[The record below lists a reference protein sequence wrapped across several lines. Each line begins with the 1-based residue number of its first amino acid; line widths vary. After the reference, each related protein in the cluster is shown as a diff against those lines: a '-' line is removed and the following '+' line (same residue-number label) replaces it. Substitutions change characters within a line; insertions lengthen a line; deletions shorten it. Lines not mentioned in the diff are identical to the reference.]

1 MSKKKKLGLGLA
13 LTGIAAGAGAV
24 AVAMLKKK
32 KREEIYHEA
41 ELKAMNELDEL
52 MAEAENDEEGT
63 CCAGC
68 GSDNCCAD
76 DELDDES
83 EDEIYEQVATDYEDD
98 EVIHDEDNE
107 SKPQE

>member
-1 MSKKKKLGLGLA
+1 MSKKKKFGLGLV

-63 CCAGC
+63 CCADCGC
-68 GSDNCCAD
+68 DNCCTD

-83 EDEIYEQVATDYEDD
+83 EDEIYEQVSTDED
-98 EVIHDEDNE
+98 EVIPDDKDNNSE
-107 SKPQE
+107 PQD

>member
-1 MSKKKKLGLGLA
+1 MSKKKNFGLGLI
-13 LTGIAAGAGAV
+13 LTGIAAGAGAI

-63 CCAGC
+63 CCADCGC
-68 GSDNCCAD
+68 DNCCTD
-76 DELDDES
+76 DELDD
-83 EDEIYEQVATDYEDD
+83 EDEIYEQVATENIDD
-98 EVIHDEDNE
+98 EVIPNEDNE
-107 SKPQE
+107 SKPQD